1 MPTRPRFGGK
11 CEACGQ
17 GTVRPTVFRDF
28 VTAFERIPFVV
39 PEAVIGVCDACGEQG
54 FSLAEY
60 ERWQALFRRWLDE
73 QQQVMPPAGIRAL
86 REQLG
91 MNKSDFAAL
100 LGVTRQA
107 LHYWEKDD
115 REVPQSRSVDL
126 MLRLLRE
133 SLDKGAVDVPRFLL
147 AVAGAQ
153 GVRVGRV
160 SLPEKAPPA
169 VVAA

>member
-1 MPTRPRFGGK
+1 MFGYSCPECGK
-11 CEACGQ
+11 
-17 GTVRPTVFRDF
+17 GTVRETVIRDF

-39 PEAVIGVCDACGEQG
+39 PEAVIGVCDACGERV
-54 FSLAEY
+54 FNVAEY

-73 QQQVMPPAGIRAL
+73 QQQVMPPAAIRAL

-133 SLDKGAVDVPRFLL
+133 SLDRGAVDVPRFLL
-147 AVAGAQ
+147 AIAAAQ
-153 GVRVGRV
+153 GVRIGKV
-160 SLPEKAPPA
+160 SLPESEPVGAEA
-169 VVAA
+169 VAA